1 MTSTTIERPG
11 VSYPIQTIGE
21 LQQFA
26 VFDTETTG
34 VDFESD
40 RIVTAFVGLMSR
52 DGQLVQRWEW
62 LLDPEME
69 IPEGAAAVH
78 GISTERA
85 QAEGAHWASGIIE
98 ISDCLE
104 HLLDQGI
111 PVVAYN
117 ARFDFTMLD
126 RNARTAGVRPIENP
140 APILDPFVTDKAVD
154 RFRKGK
160 RTLTDTCRIHGVKLG
175 NAHEAEADA
184 VAAGLLMWKLI
195 DKMRPHWTTESMHGT
210 TQKRAAEQAA
220 SLQAYF
226 DKAKPHEKIVVHAE
240 WPVVPAAAEVA
251 A

>member
-1 MTSTTIERPG
+1 MT
-11 VSYPIQTIGE
+11 YPIQTIGE

-40 RIVTAFVGLMSR
+40 RIVTAFVGLMNR

-78 GISTERA
+78 GVTTERA
-85 QAEGAHWASGIIE
+85 RAEGKDWRQGIIE
-98 ISDCLE
+98 IIDQLE
-104 HLLDQGI
+104 TLLEAGV

-126 RNARTAGVRPIENP
+126 RNARTAGV
-140 APILDPFVTDKAVD
+140 APIVSVAPVFDPYVTDKAVQK
-154 RFRKGK
+154 FRKGK
-160 RTLTDTCRIHGVKLG
+160 RTLTDTCRVYGVLLD

-195 DKMRPHWTTESMHGT
+195 EGMRPHWTTESMHGT
-210 TQKRAAEQAA
+210 TRKRAAEQAA

-226 DKAKPHEKIVVHAE
+226 DKTKPHEKIVVHAE
-240 WPVVPAAAEVA
+240 WPVVPTTVAVA